1 MKKLITK
8 LKRQKPTPE
17 EKPSRIT
24 NETVAEHREQILA
37 GGRKFKYPVQ
47 YAKHKLV
54 LNSLLIGLVAVIL
67 LFVLCWYLLY
77 YAQVNSKFMYRLTQ
91 LVPVPVANVDG
102 ENVRYSEYL
111 KKYRS
116 DIFSLVQQ
124 EQINLKSADGKRQA
138 EYYKR
143 KELDSAVKE
152 AYVNKLAREK
162 RITVS
167 RTEIND
173 FITRTVNSKSISLEA
188 YEKTVLRNFYDW
200 SLDEYRGVV
209 KARLLSQKVGFA
221 IDTAAKKRATDIA
234 AQAATASADFA
245 GLAAANSDD
254 LTTKLSGGDAGAL
267 PVDNQDIN
275 GLIAAAKRLNPGQVS
290 APIQGSDGYYII
302 KLIDKNDSAVHYA
315 QIKIGLTALDAQ
327 FEAVKKAGKVKEH
340 IKVDQL

>member
-1 MKKLITK
+1 MKKLIAK
-8 LKRQKPTPE
+8 FKRQKPTE
-17 EKPSRIT
+17 DKPSRIT

-54 LNSLLIGLVAVIL
+54 LNSLLIGLAAVAIL
-67 LFVLCWYLLY
+67 VVFCWYLLY
-77 YAQVNSKFMYRLTQ
+77 HAQVNTKFMYRLTQ

-124 EQINLKSADGKRQA
+124 EQINLKSADGKRQS

-143 KELDSAVKE
+143 KELDSAIKE

-167 RTEIND
+167 RTEIDD

-188 YEKTVLRNFYDW
+188 YEKTVLHNFYDW

-209 KARLLSQKVGFA
+209 RARLLYQKVGFA
-221 IDTAAKKRATDIA
+221 LDTQAKARATA
-234 AQAATASADFA
+234 LATQASASGADFA
-245 GLAAANSDD
+245 ALSTTSSDD
-254 LTTKLSGGDAGAL
+254 MVTKANGGDVGPL
-267 PVDNQDIN
+267 PIDNQDIN
-275 GLIAAAKRLNPGQVS
+275 GLISAAKRLNPGQVS
-290 APIQGSDGYYII
+290 GPIQGSDGYYII
-302 KLIDKNDSAVHYA
+302 KLNSKNDTSVHYS
-315 QIKIGLTALDAQ
+315 QIKISLTALDKQ
-327 FEAVKKAGKVKEH
+327 FEAVKNSNKIKEH